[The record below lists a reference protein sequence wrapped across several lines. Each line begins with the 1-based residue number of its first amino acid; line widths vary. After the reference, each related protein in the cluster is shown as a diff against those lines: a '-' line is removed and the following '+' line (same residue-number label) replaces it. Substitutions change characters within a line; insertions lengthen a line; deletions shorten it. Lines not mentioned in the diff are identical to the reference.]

1 MIQGSQIRKYVYEA
15 VPYASDYPDRLRCQ
29 VIGDTIRIVQ
39 YTATQLRL
47 IDDARMAYGCQGTIY
62 RYDVLLT
69 RVLAKHGIKVTSIVR
84 SNEPYNASNILTIK
98 FVEVPVPPAPQKWE
112 PEHITIL
119 CIMIFGAIGLL
130 FLVGLAIFG

>member
-29 VIGDTIRIVQ
+29 VIDDTIRIVQ

-98 FVEVPVPPAPQKWE
+98 FVEVPLPVPEKWS
-112 PEHITIL
+112 PERVAIL
-119 CIMIFGAIGLL
+119 GIIGSGAIGFAILIY
-130 FLVGLAIFG
+130 LAIFG